1 MLPALRYIL
10 LPLVLCT
17 GSLCAQETTTPFKKQ
32 EPDTLAADTLPR
44 ATKRHP
50 GRAALM
56 SAILPGLGQVY
67 NHKYWKVPI
76 VYAGLGTAVYFIN
89 YNRQNYL
96 DLKRAYVRDTNTTDG
111 DVSEYF
117 ERGVTLEQIRNGAD
131 QYRTWME
138 YSYLAF
144 FAVYALQIVDATV
157 DAHLFYFDVSDDL
170 SMRFQPTL
178 QYAGT
183 REPIHGLALQLT
195 F

>member
-1 MLPALRYIL
+1 
-10 LPLVLCT
+10 
-17 GSLCAQETTTPFKKQ
+17 
-32 EPDTLAADTLPR
+32 
-44 ATKRHP
+44 
-50 GRAALM
+50 M